1 MIYFLNL
8 IQIQLVVF
16 CNILKCNCVISRNNS
31 FVQEGKCAPLADN
44 IVVSYL
50 SKFIDKLILRKRR
63 KRKKERRRGRDR
75 E

>member
-16 CNILKCNCVISRNNS
+16 RNILKCNCVISRNNS
-31 FVQEGKCAPLADN
+31 FVQKGKCAPLSDN
-44 IVVSYL
+44 IVVSSL

-63 KRKKERRRGRDR
+63 KRKKERWRGRDR